1 MTEGREIAARAG
13 FIKRVLSWAA
23 RPSTG
28 TVQYITSATN
38 PDVCICRNAYA
49 GYVIPKSAIPYSVID
64 RTDIVFHDERFFS
77 LVMADVSGDSRVV
90 PLVYA
95 CKREIPMQLTKRKV
109 ACFIN
114 PEESNPIERKCLLR
128 FYKIFGSIQH
138 GAFQKGKYIIF
149 YDSHNKPCGIIAQV
163 VRPEDAYIWTCR

>member
-1 MTEGREIAARAG
+1 MMTEGREIAARAG
-13 FIKRVLSWAA
+13 FVKRVLSWAA

-38 PDVCICRNAYA
+38 PKVCICRNAYA
-49 GYVIPKSAIPYSVID
+49 GFVIPKTAIPKTVKD

-95 CKREIPMQLTKRKV
+95 CKRDIPMQLTKRKV

-114 PEESNPIERKCLLR
+114 PQESDPIERKCLAS
-128 FYKIFGSIQH
+128 YYNMFGSICKWIC
-138 GAFQKGKYIIF
+138 QKGCNLIF
-149 YDSHNKPCGIIAQV
+149 YDAHGQAVGIVAQV
-163 VRPEDAYIWTCR
+163 VRR

>member
-13 FIKRVLSWAA
+13 FVKRVLSWAS

-38 PDVCICRNAYA
+38 PKVCICRNAHA
-49 GYVIPKSAIPYSVID
+49 GFVIPKTAIPESIKN
-64 RTDIVFHDERFFS
+64 RTDIVFRDERFFS
-77 LVMADVSGDSRVV
+77 LVMSDVSGDSRIV

-95 CKREIPMQLTKRKV
+95 CKRDVPMQMTTRKA

-114 PEESNPIERKCLLR
+114 PDEENPIERKCLAS
-128 FYKIFGSIQH
+128 YYNMFGSVCRWIC
-138 GAFQKGKYIIF
+138 QKGNNLVF
-149 YDSHNKPCGIIAQV
+149 YDAHGQSVGIVAQII
-163 VRPEDAYIWTCR
+163 RR

>member
-13 FIKRVLSWAA
+13 FVKRVLSWAA

-49 GYVIPKSAIPYSVID
+49 GYVIPKSAIPDSVID

-77 LVMADVSGDSRVV
+77 LVMSDVSGDFRIV

-95 CKREIPMQLTKRKV
+95 YKRYIPMQMTVRKV

-114 PEESNPIERKCLLR
+114 PEESDPIERKCLAT
-128 FYKIFGSIQH
+128 YYDIFGSVCKWVC
-138 GAFQKGKYIIF
+138 QKGINLVF
-149 YDSHNKPCGIIAQV
+149 YDAHGKAVGIVAQSA
-163 VRPEDAYIWTCR
+163 RR

>member
-13 FIKRVLSWAA
+13 FVKRVLSWAA

-38 PDVCICRNAYA
+38 PKVCICRNAYA
-49 GYVIPKSAIPYSVID
+49 GFVIPKTAIPDSVKD
-64 RTDIVFHDERFFS
+64 RTDIVFCDERFFS
-77 LVMADVSGDSRVV
+77 LVMSDVSGDSRVV

-95 CKREIPMQLTKRKV
+95 CKRDIPMQLTKRKV

-114 PEESNPIERKCLLR
+114 LEESDPIERKCLAS
-128 FYKIFGSIQH
+128 YYNMFGSVCKWVC
-138 GAFQKGKYIIF
+138 QKGMNLVF
-149 YDSHNKPCGIIAQV
+149 YDAHGQAVGIVAQV
-163 VRPEDAYIWTCR
+163 VRR